1 MKTFV
6 FGFSVGSWFI
16 VIAYLLFVALDL
28 ASLPTIWN
36 KYLDAF
42 CFAYFFWT
50 GGVIVGT
57 ICDWLDVFKRQKILK
72 RYQF

>member
-1 MKTFV
+1 MRTFA
-6 FGFSVGSWFI
+6 FGFSLGSWTI
-16 VIAYLLFVALDL
+16 LLAYILFVALDL

-42 CFAYFFWT
+42 CFTYFFFT

-57 ICDWLDVFKRQKILK
+57 LCDWWEVFRRQKILR